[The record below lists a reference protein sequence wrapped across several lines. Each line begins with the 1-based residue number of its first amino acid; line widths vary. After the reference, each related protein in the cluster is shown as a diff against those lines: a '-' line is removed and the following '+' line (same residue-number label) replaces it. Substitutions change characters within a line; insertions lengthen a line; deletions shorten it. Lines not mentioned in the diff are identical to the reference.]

1 MRMPSLTTT
10 TRKSREKKLIH
21 VESVE
26 GHTSSRFPLK
36 VKRPFLLWLEN
47 FFIST
52 FVVASRAVWE
62 KREGR
67 NVVVR
72 TGDFFPFQV
81 EGKSVQEFVW
91 NSPFAAKRIDVV
103 SVVSFGRRALI
114 YRQAHSDATTEI
126 ATDGR
131 RGRWWFRQAANS
143 YKYHAR

>member
-1 MRMPSLTTT
+1 MLRVTRARGFPS
-10 TRKSREKKLIH
+10 KLNDLFFFDSKI
-21 VESVE
+21 
-26 GHTSSRFPLK
+26 
-36 VKRPFLLWLEN
+36 
-47 FFIST
+47 FIST

-67 NVVVR
+67 NGVVR
-72 TGDFFPFQV
+72 IGDFFPFQV

-131 RGRWWFRQAANS
+131 RGR
-143 YKYHAR
+143 